1 MDKDYLNAC
10 LSYCPDTGVLTWRSR
25 PVEHFVS
32 QAACNSWN
40 GRFSGKLAGS
50 MRASADRP
58 YLTCRLGGVQMFCH
72 RIIKMM
78 LGANIEG
85 MDVDHLNGNGLDNR
99 LCNLRVVSRRENN
112 MNIRKQ
118 ARNSS
123 GVTGVCL
130 HRCGNSYGA
139 FIIRRS
145 KREWL
150 GSFDN
155 IFDAAAARK
164 SAENRYGFGPSHGVQ
179 MNHHASVA

>member
-10 LSYCPDTGVLTWRSR
+10 LSYCPETGELTWLQR
-25 PVEHFVS
+25 PVDHFVS
-32 QAACNSWN
+32 EAACKAWN
-40 GRFSGKLAGS
+40 AKHAGRPAGS
-50 MRASADRP
+50 ERTRVGRYRICSVNRKRIFAH
-58 YLTCRLGGVQMFCH
+58 RLIML
-72 RIIKMM
+72 M
-78 LGANIEG
+78 LGRDIDGKE
-85 MDVDHLNGNGLDNR
+85 VDHLNGNGLDNR

-123 GVTGVCL
+123 GVTGVRL

-139 FIIRRS
+139 FIIRHS

-150 GSFDN
+150 GSFNN

-164 SAENRYGFGPSHGVQ
+164 SAENRYGFGPSHGLTMHQ
-179 MNHHASVA
+179 

>member
-1 MDKDYLNAC
+1 
-10 LSYCPDTGVLTWRSR
+10 
-25 PVEHFVS
+25 
-32 QAACNSWN
+32 
-40 GRFSGKLAGS
+40 
-50 MRASADRP
+50 
-58 YLTCRLGGVQMFCH
+58 MFCH

-179 MNHHASVA
+179 MNHHASFA